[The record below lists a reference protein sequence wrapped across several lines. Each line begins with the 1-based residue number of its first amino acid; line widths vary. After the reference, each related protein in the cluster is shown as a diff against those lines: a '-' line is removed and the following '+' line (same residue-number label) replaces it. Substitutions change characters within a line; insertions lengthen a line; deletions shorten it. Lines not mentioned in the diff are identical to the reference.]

1 MSPALLRVPI
11 LWDDLQ
17 AQLWMTRNS
26 SPGWG
31 YAKTGREEQM
41 ITTKRHLGLR
51 HKGQGLLR
59 AVPTACPSSP
69 HRRVGLDTGESN
81 SRLPRE
87 AIRPLMATV
96 RGGRQDHLKAHLRL
110 GRPMGRLRGAP
121 EDREV
126 AEVHHQAE
134 IRCLDRRP
142 RHLGADRALETR
154 SA

>member
-1 MSPALLRVPI
+1 
-11 LWDDLQ
+11 
-17 AQLWMTRNS
+17 
-26 SPGWG
+26 
-31 YAKTGREEQM
+31 M

-69 HRRVGLDTGESN
+69 HRRVGLDTGETN

-110 GRPMGRLRGAP
+110 GRPMGRLRGGP
-121 EDREV
+121 EDREA
-126 AEVHHQAE
+126 AEVHHPAE
-134 IRCLDRRP
+134 IRHLDQLP
-142 RHLGADRALETR
+142 RYLGAGKALKTR